1 MYKKNHIGIAEIEM
15 LPGNIFH
22 VEITHGAEVTLE
34 GAKRLIRA
42 TNQMLEPENPFRGG
56 IYDLTKITYVNGDA
70 REYLTSGED
79 VEGIVVAVAMIS
91 NSFLGKAVGNLV
103 LSLSNT
109 TPFPIRF
116 FESPIRAEHW
126 VRLQFDEARKNRLE
140 AVRKVA

>member
-1 MYKKNHIGIAEIEM
+1 MYKNNHIGIAEIEM
-15 LPGNIFH
+15 LRGNIFH

-34 GAKRLIRA
+34 GAKRLIRT
-42 TNQMLEPENPFRGG
+42 TNQMLEPDNPFRGG
-56 IYDLTKITYVNGDA
+56 IYDLTKITYVNSDA

-79 VEGIVVAVAMIS
+79 IEGTVVAVAMIS

-109 TPFPIRF
+109 APFPIRF

-126 VRLQFDEARKNRLE
+126 VRLQMDEAQRNRSE
-140 AVRKVA
+140 RVRKVA